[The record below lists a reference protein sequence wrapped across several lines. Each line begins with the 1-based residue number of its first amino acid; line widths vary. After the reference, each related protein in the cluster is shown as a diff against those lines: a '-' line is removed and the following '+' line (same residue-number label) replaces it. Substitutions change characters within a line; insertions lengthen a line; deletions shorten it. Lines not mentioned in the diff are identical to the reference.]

1 MSREVMGGGGL
12 AGTPAAE
19 VALVEELLVK
29 GLEKLNRLLE
39 PEEPEVETVEA
50 GLAWFWAW
58 ICLTVTPAP
67 LFFELAADTADD
79 VPSDFL
85 RLNFIVL
92 MLFDD
97 IPRYQ

>member
-1 MSREVMGGGGL
+1 MGGGGL
-12 AGTPAAE
+12 VGTLPAAD
-19 VALVEELLVK
+19 VALAEELLVK

-39 PEEPEVETVEA
+39 PEEPEVETVDA

-67 LFFELAADTADD
+67 LFFALAADD

>member
-1 MSREVMGGGGL
+1 MGGGGL

-50 GLAWFWAW
+50 GLA
-58 ICLTVTPAP
+58 
-67 LFFELAADTADD
+67 
-79 VPSDFL
+79 
-85 RLNFIVL
+85 
-92 MLFDD
+92 
-97 IPRYQ
+97 

>member
-1 MSREVMGGGGL
+1 MGGGGL

-50 GLAWFWAW
+50 GLAAWFLAW

-67 LFFELAADTADD
+67 LFFALAADTADD